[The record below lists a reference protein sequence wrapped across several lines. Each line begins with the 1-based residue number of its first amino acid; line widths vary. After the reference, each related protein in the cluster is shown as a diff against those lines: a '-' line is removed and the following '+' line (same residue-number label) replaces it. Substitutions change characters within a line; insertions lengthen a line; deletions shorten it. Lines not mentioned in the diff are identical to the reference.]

1 MKAIIIEDNLLVA
14 DNLKTVLRRHK
25 VEVSDIYDNAEEA
38 IEKFNNAADLYF
50 IDIRLNG
57 KKTGIEVAKFLT
69 QEKVPFVF
77 VTANNEISTVK
88 SAAQTNPFGYVT
100 KPYKESDIV
109 ALLEMFKL
117 NNSKVIEVKTNFGKK
132 RIKLVDVLY
141 FQADGS
147 YTKTVLLNDTFKER
161 ATLSEVESRHGAL
174 FTRVHRSY
182 LVNKH
187 KIEHYNSNEL
197 YINGEAIPIGRN
209 YKESYL
215 DDL

>member
-14 DNLKTVLRRHK
+14 DNLKTVLKRHE
-25 VEVSDIYDNAEEA
+25 VEVLNIYDTAEEA
-38 IEKFNNAADLYF
+38 IEKFSNKADLYF
-50 IDIRLNG
+50 IDIRLSG
-57 KKTGIEVAKFLT
+57 KKTGIDVAKFLA
-69 QEKVPFVF
+69 KAKIPFVF

-88 SAAQTNPFGYVT
+88 SAAQTNPFGYIT

-117 NNSKVIEVKTNFGKK
+117 NHSKVIEVKTNLGKK

-141 FQADGS
+141 FEADGS
-147 YTKTVLLNDTFKER
+147 YTKTVLLNEVFKER
-161 ATLSEVESRHGAL
+161 ATLSEVESRHGSL

-197 YINGEAIPIGRN
+197 YINGNAIPIGRN
-209 YKESYL
+209 FKESYL